1 MIHVIGIGLD
11 GADGLPSKTLTLI
24 AQANIL
30 AGGDRH
36 LSYFPEWEEKWFL
49 IKNFSTDL
57 EHLQQLCKKLEA
69 GETIVVL
76 VSGDPLYFGLG
87 RLLLE
92 KFPADQL
99 QFHPHN
105 SSIQLAFNRLK
116 LPWQDAQIIS
126 AHGRSPDLLKQALQK
141 GGEKLAILTDRQ
153 NHPGAIAKLCLAL
166 NLPTTYQAWV
176 CENLGGTD
184 ETIQTFD
191 LTELASFEAD
201 NFASLNVVILLHQ
214 PDNHVTLDPQT
225 LPIFGIPD
233 QYFASFGDRPGM
245 ITKQA
250 IRVQILAALQIQP
263 GQIIW
268 DIGSGTGSV
277 AIEVARLCP
286 TSQIFA
292 IEKTSA
298 GQLLIQQNVERFQ
311 VKNLTVIAGN
321 APDSLE
327 KLPQPARIF
336 IGGNGGQLIPI
347 LDQCQLT
354 LQFQGKI
361 VMAIASL
368 EHLSLAMGWF
378 RANNWACAVQ
388 HLQISQSVNFAELTR
403 FSPLNP
409 IYLLSANRSD
419 QSSSP
424 MR

>member
-1 MIHVIGIGLD
+1 MIHVVGIGLD
-11 GADGLPSKTLTLI
+11 GAAGLPSKTLALI
-24 AQANIL
+24 AQAKIL

-36 LSYFPEWEEKWFL
+36 LNYFPEHQEKWL
-49 IKNFSTDL
+49 LLKNFSTDL
-57 EHLQQLCKKLEA
+57 ETLQQAFKGLQS
-69 GETIVVL
+69 GEIIVVL
-76 VSGDPLYFGLG
+76 ASGDPLYFGLG

-92 KFPADQL
+92 IFPTDQL
-99 QFHPHN
+99 QFHSQV

-141 GGEKLAILTDRQ
+141 GVEKLAILTDRQ
-153 NHPGAIAKLCLAL
+153 NHPGAIAQLCLGL

-176 CENLGGTD
+176 CENLGGEE
-184 ETIQTFD
+184 ETIQGFS
-191 LTELASFEAD
+191 LTELADCNAD
-201 NFASLNVVILLHQ
+201 NFAPLNVVILLRHADQ
-214 PDNHVTLDPQT
+214 SGIIDPQT

-268 DIGSGTGSV
+268 DIGAGTGSV

-286 TSQIFA
+286 TGQIFA

-298 GQLLIQQNVERFQ
+298 GQVLIEQNKERFQ
-311 VKNLTVIAGN
+311 AQNLTVIAGN
-321 APDSLE
+321 APASLE
-327 KLPQPARIF
+327 QLPRPDRIF
-336 IGGNGGQLIPI
+336 IGGSGGQLIPI
-347 LDQCQLT
+347 LDHCQFL
-354 LQFQGKI
+354 LKSRGVI

-378 RANNWACAVQ
+378 RAKNWACCVQ

-409 IYLLSANRSD
+409 IYLLSANLSD
-419 QSSSP
+419 
-424 MR
+424 

>member
-11 GADGLPSKTLTLI
+11 GAAGLPSKTLGLI
-24 AQANIL
+24 AQAKIL

-36 LSYFPEWEEKWFL
+36 LSYFPDHKEKWL
-49 IKNFSTDL
+49 PIQNFSTDL
-57 EHLQQLCKKLEA
+57 DNLKQALKQLET
-69 GETIVVL
+69 GELIVVL
-76 VSGDPLYFGLG
+76 ASGDPLFFGLG

-99 QFHPHN
+99 QFHPHV

-141 GGEKLAILTDRQ
+141 GVEKLAILTDRQ

-166 NLPTTYQAWV
+166 NLTTPYHAWV
-176 CENLGGTD
+176 CENLGG
-184 ETIQTFD
+184 EEEKIQGFD
-191 LTELASFEAD
+191 LIELAKCGPD
-201 NFASLNVVILLHQ
+201 DFAPLNVVILQ
-214 PDNHVTLDPQT
+214 QGLDQDRIIDLQT

-233 QYFASFGDRPGM
+233 RHFASFGDRPGM

-250 IRVQILAALQIQP
+250 IRVQILAALQLQP
-263 GQIIW
+263 GQVIW

-286 TSQIFA
+286 TGQVFA

-298 GQLLIQQNVERFQ
+298 GQLLIEQNKDRFQ
-311 VKNLTVIAGN
+311 VNNLTVIAGI
-321 APDSLE
+321 APGGLDP
-327 KLPQPARIF
+327 LPQPDRIF
-336 IGGNGGQLIPI
+336 IGGSGGQLIPI
-347 LDQCQLT
+347 LDHCQLI
-354 LQFQGKI
+354 LKPQGKI

-368 EHLSLAMGWF
+368 EHLSLAIGWF
-378 RANNWACAVQ
+378 RAKNWACTVQ

-409 IYLLSANRSD
+409 IYLLSARYCAD
-419 QSSSP
+419 QLKIP
-424 MR
+424 K